1 MRMSEPFDPYYRW
14 LSIPP
19 TEQPPNHYRLLGLA
33 LFENNADVIDLA
45 ADRQMLQLRQMQSGP
60 HAADSQRLLN
70 EVAAARACLVD
81 PGRRQAYD
89 AVLRREMERQNQEV
103 ALPAPGFATG
113 PPLLADFAAPAPFE
127 PPFPSALVS
136 AGPPRSVLLDRSRAA
151 RPNAALWLVPA
162 AAALVVLLTR
172 DGASILVGGG
182 DGALTAWSAPG
193 LEPEAR
199 IAAHRAAVSALAL
212 THRGDTLLTAS
223 ADGAVRLWQLRAA
236 PHR

>member
-1 MRMSEPFDPYYRW
+1 
-14 LSIPP
+14 
-19 TEQPPNHYRLLGLA
+19 
-33 LFENNADVIDLA
+33 
-45 ADRQMLQLRQMQSGP
+45 
-60 HAADSQRLLN
+60 
-70 EVAAARACLVD
+70 
-81 PGRRQAYD
+81 
-89 AVLRREMERQNQEV
+89 
-103 ALPAPGFATG
+103 
-113 PPLLADFAAPAPFE
+113 
-127 PPFPSALVS
+127 
-136 AGPPRSVLLDRSRAA
+136 VLLDRSRAA